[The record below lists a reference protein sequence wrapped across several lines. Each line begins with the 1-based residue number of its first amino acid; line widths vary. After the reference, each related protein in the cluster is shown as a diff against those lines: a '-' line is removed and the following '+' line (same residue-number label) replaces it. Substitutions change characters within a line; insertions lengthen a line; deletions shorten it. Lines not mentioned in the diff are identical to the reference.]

1 MRLVRYTYPDQRSFA
16 PASPW
21 AGFDRFFSANYADSA
36 FTAEVEEDNDSLVV
50 RADLPGVA
58 KENLSLELTGDL
70 LTIAATRKARSGDAR
85 EDVTYRR
92 TLRIVD
98 GVQADKV
105 TATLENGVLT
115 VTLPKAEALKPR
127 QIAIS

>member
-58 KENLSLELTGDL
+58 KENLSASESVIADTDVASEMTNFTRYQILQQTGMAMLSQANQRPAYVLAL
-70 LTIAATRKARSGDAR
+70 LR
-85 EDVTYRR
+85 
-92 TLRIVD
+92 
-98 GVQADKV
+98 
-105 TATLENGVLT
+105 
-115 VTLPKAEALKPR
+115 
-127 QIAIS
+127 